1 VIATTF
7 LPLTFITGYFGM
19 NFGWMTEHIDSPW
32 DFLVLGIGTLVASS
46 IVLYAWFM
54 RTGMIE
60 RRQRSS

>member
-1 VIATTF
+1 
-7 LPLTFITGYFGM
+7 M